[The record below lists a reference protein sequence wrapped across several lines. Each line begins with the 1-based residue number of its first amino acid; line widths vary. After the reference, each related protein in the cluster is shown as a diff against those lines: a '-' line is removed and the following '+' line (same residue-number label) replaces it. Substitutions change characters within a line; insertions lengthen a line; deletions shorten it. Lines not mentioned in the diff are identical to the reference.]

1 MRSVVGLGEVSA
13 AGLPGE
19 VGVVVLSV
27 APQSEAATLGLRQGD
42 VILKL
47 AGTDTLALG
56 DLLRISGG
64 NRVTVFRNQHEIIL
78 GTP

>member
-1 MRSVVGLGEVSA
+1 
-13 AGLPGE
+13 
-19 VGVVVLSV
+19 VVLSV

-47 AGTDTLALG
+47 AGTDTPALD

-64 NRVTVFRNQHEIIL
+64 NRVTVFRNQHETIL